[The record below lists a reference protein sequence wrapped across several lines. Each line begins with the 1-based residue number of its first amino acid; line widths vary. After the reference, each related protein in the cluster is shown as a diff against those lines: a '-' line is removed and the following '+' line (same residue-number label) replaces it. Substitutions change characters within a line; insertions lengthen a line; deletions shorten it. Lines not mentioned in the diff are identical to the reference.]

1 MYTTNNSNVERS
13 LLMEENKELTLCL
26 MNNTFSAT
34 DLELTRRC
42 FRPDLLWG
50 SHDRNMR
57 EAIGEIGALSEKSS
71 FSEVFAVLI
80 LARMGYL
87 RVRPLVF

>member
-1 MYTTNNSNVERS
+1 
-13 LLMEENKELTLCL
+13 
-26 MNNTFSAT
+26 
-34 DLELTRRC
+34 
-42 FRPDLLWG
+42 
-50 SHDRNMR
+50 MR